1 MTRRIV
7 LEDSEIHFFEKL
19 ADLSFT
25 EQKDGLWVPPERLA
39 LGAVSPRERS
49 EVERLLATQQVRDPE
64 HPDGLFMTSDLIVSL
79 ELYRPAPGL
88 PRSAIPVLQ
97 YSFPLR
103 TTFTWHAMPDG
114 SIYFADGRRLDG
126 FQVFADIK

>member
-7 LEDSEIHFFEKL
+7 FEDSEIHFFEKL

-25 EQKDGLWVPPERLA
+25 EQKDGLWIPPERLA
-39 LGAVSPRERS
+39 VGSVSPRERT

-64 HPDGLFMTSDLIVSL
+64 HPDGLFVTPDLVVSL
-79 ELYRPAPGL
+79 ELYRPVPGL
-88 PRSAIPVLQ
+88 PRSGIPLLH

-103 TTFTWHAMPDG
+103 SSFTWVAHPDG
-114 SIYFADGRRLDG
+114 SILFADGRRLDG